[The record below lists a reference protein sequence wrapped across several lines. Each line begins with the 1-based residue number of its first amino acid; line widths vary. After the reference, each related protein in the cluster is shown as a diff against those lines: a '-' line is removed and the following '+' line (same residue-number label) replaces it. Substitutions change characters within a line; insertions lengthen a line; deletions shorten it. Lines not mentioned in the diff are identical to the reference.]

1 MSMRTIINGLART
14 NQHAGNMNM
23 AADRN
28 RERDREREIR
38 RVREE
43 LRNARLDAAMQQR
56 ALQAKLDQSQK
67 QLADQRKV
75 ITHFAMVGDAYLEA
89 LCFARENWGPAGQEL
104 SLKERVDLTS
114 KIVHDA
120 CLEGFKAMRDDDGA
134 ALRERERVIL
144 DNLAKPPAS

>member
-28 RERDREREIR
+28 RERDREREIT

-43 LRNARLDAAMQQR
+43 LRNARLNAAREQG
-56 ALQAKLDQSQK
+56 ALQAKLAETEK
-67 QLADQRKV
+67 QLADQKKV
-75 ITHFAMVGDAYLEA
+75 SVHFAMVGDAYLEA
-89 LCFARENWGPAGQEL
+89 LCFARENWQPPGQEMTL
-104 SLKERVDLTS
+104 QERVDLTS
-114 KIVHDA
+114 KIVGDA
-120 CLEGFKAMRDDDGA
+120 CLAGFAAMRADDGA

-144 DNLAKPPAS
+144 ANAPAS